1 MSETVPSGGSVAA
14 PIEIPR
20 GILGA
25 FYDDT
30 GFFSMGRLVTFVG
43 VLIACEL
50 VELGVAMVILYLVRL
65 FSTDPASTMPAAW
78 GVVLSTSLA
87 LIGVGAGF
95 FTGGALLKFGSKAQE
110 GRMYMTPYSATQ
122 YPGMANGQAAGGLIV
137 PNGGNI

>member
-1 MSETVPSGGSVAA
+1 MSDAVSPGAPVASLVK
-14 PIEIPR
+14 IPR
-20 GILGA
+20 GFPGA

-30 GFFSMGRLVTFVG
+30 GAFSMARLVTFVG

-65 FSTDPASTMPAAW
+65 FSLDSASTMPAAW
-78 GVVLSTSLA
+78 GMVLSTSLA

-110 GRMYMTPYSATQ
+110 GRMYTPYSTTQ
-122 YPGMANGQAAGGLIV
+122 YSGMANSQTVV